1 MSKLTAVFLILVG
14 RINFIPVLGIFSQQ
28 NIENAYSIKLASDD
42 LAILMKHR
50 ALLFGII
57 GGFVLYSVF
66 VPSYQTAAMV
76 LVGISMI
83 GFVVLVLQVG
93 EYNQSIFKIL
103 IADLVGIVFL
113 LLAVISRYI
122 NRTDILPNG

>member
-14 RINFIPVLGIFSQQ
+14 LINFIPVLGIFSQQ

-42 LAILMKHR
+42 LIILMKHR
-50 ALLFGII
+50 ALLFGVI

-83 GFVVLVLQVG
+83 GFVFLVLQVG

-122 NRTDILPNG
+122 NRTSLLPNG